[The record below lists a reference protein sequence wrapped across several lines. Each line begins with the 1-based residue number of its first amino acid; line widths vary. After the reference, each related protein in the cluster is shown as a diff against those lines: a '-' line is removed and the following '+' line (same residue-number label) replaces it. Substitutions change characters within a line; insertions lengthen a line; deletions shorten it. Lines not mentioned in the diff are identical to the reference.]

1 MKKATPKLDRR
12 TQIELITQLQELFA
26 DSFNWD
32 AKQTPEGNLAAVT
45 GIFIHFC
52 ETIIQRLNQVPDKNF
67 LAFLDLL
74 GADRLPPQPAR
85 VPLTFFLAKGSTIG
99 IVPAGT
105 QVAAPPTV
113 GEEQPVIYE
122 TERSLVVTA
131 TELKTAIVRDLE
143 LDRFQDYS
151 DDLGMDS
158 SDSWVSVFQGDRT
171 IVHRFYL
178 AQDELLSLPGLQE
191 IRLKIGLATSIP
203 TPMDARTLLWEYWD
217 GDRYQ
222 PLSVITDETAS
233 LTNSGAIIFS
243 TPAIPQPIKIQELTR
258 RWIRC
263 SLVQSITIASNSKS
277 GMVRHTHLPTISDL
291 SIRGRIERTQIPF
304 DTAFAN
310 QSAVDLNKPFLPFG
324 ERPKVG
330 DALYL
335 GSRDGFAW
343 RGIVI
348 TIALNAGINTLRD
361 PALRLAWEFWN
372 GSNWQDLTPV
382 KASPNEVQDVNL
394 LFSSPEGQQR
404 TTFTLAVSPKL
415 LGLNGVENYW
425 IRVRILA
432 GGYGSEANIRLR
444 RERNQDVLD
453 TLQRQ
458 IIDFIPATF
467 TPPLVNSIALD
478 YKFTSQPQPIAQI
491 ITENNLSYK
500 TITTPFSPFE
510 TTTNPNGITL
520 HLGFQRPD
528 ALALINQPLSLF
540 VQATAAK
547 YQERDIP
554 LSPRHSQNYGEAT
567 AVITHTF
574 WLTNPTTTSQTYQV
588 ALIQN
593 NWPSAAPAQITLNAG
608 QVRSFTVFITIPQTA
623 TGHDRALLSL
633 TTGTQ
638 TITALVET
646 IVEDG
651 QVLNRQPR
659 LQWQYWDG
667 KTWNDL
673 TVEDETK
680 QLTRSG
686 LITLLP
692 PEDWTS
698 QDLFGNL
705 DIHWLRCIWESGS
718 YEVTPKIKRLLT
730 NTMLA
735 AQTLTLQSEPL
746 GVSDGMNNQ
755 QFKTTQF
762 PVLTGQQLEVQEGD
776 NWITWQ
782 EVPDFYGSQG
792 IDRHYIINHLTGVVQ
807 FGGGSNG
814 RVPPPGSNL
823 RMKHYQTGG
832 GSSGNRLTREITQ
845 LKTTIPYVDRVTNLE
860 PATTGANAEP
870 LEAFMNRA
878 PKVIRHGNRAVT
890 VEDFE
895 DLALLAS
902 PAVARARC
910 VPLLNL
916 KRDPLAIAEGGPQ
929 LGEVSVIIV
938 PNEIA
943 RLPNPSLELIDRV
956 KTYLEAHCTPTLNL
970 SVVGPLYIEV
980 SVTVEIVPVSLALS
994 GSVERHVKETL
1005 TRFLHPLTGG
1015 FDGKGWFFGRRPHRS
1030 DLYALL
1036 ESIQNVDHIH
1046 SLRITPDDTEIL
1058 PDSIQTILDTDRFLV
1073 YSGNHTIRLI
1083 NE

>member
-1 MKKATPKLDRR
+1 MKKPTPKLDRR

-26 DSFNWD
+26 DAFNWD
-32 AKQTPEGNLAAVT
+32 GTQAPEGNLAAVT
-45 GIFIHFC
+45 GVFIHFC

-74 GADRLPPQPAR
+74 GADRLPPQSAR

-105 QVAAPPTV
+105 QVAAPPTA
-113 GEEQPVIYE
+113 GEEQPVLYE
-122 TERSLVVTA
+122 TERPLVVTA
-131 TELKTAIVRDLE
+131 TELKSAIVQDLE

-151 DDLGMDS
+151 EDLGMNS
-158 SDSWVSVFQGDRT
+158 SDAWVSVFQGDRV
-171 IVHRFYL
+171 IMHRFYL
-178 AQDELLSLPGLQE
+178 AQDELLSLPGLQD
-191 IRLKIGLATSIP
+191 IRLKVDLAAPIP
-203 TPMDARTLLWEYWD
+203 TPDARTLLWEYWD

-222 PLSVITDETAS
+222 SLSVTTDDTAA
-233 LTNSGAIIFS
+233 LTNSGGIIFS
-243 TPAIPQPIKIQELTR
+243 TTGSPKPQPTQIQELTR
-258 RWIRC
+258 RWLRC
-263 SLVQSITIASNSKS
+263 SLVQPITIGPNPKA
-277 GMVRHTHLPTISDL
+277 GMVRHTQLPIIAKL
-291 SIRGRIERTQIPF
+291 AIGGRASRSNVRF
-304 DTAFAN
+304 DAGFVN
-310 QSAVDLNKPFLPFG
+310 QSPVDLNKPFQPFG
-324 ERPKVG
+324 DRPRVG
-330 DALYL
+330 DTLYL
-335 GSRDGFAW
+335 ASREGLAW
-343 RGIVI
+343 ANTTI
-348 TIALNAGINTLRD
+348 TLNLNLGNAFRD
-361 PALRLAWEFWN
+361 PALQLAWEFWN
-372 GSNWQDLTPV
+372 GQNWQTVPVNPPPDVLTNAGDQRV
-382 KASPNEVQDVNL
+382 TL
-394 LFSSPEGQQR
+394 TLSS
-404 TTFTLAVSPKL
+404 TPKL
-415 LGLNGVENYW
+415 LVLNGVENYW
-425 IRVRILA
+425 IRVRITV
-432 GGYGSEANIRLR
+432 GGYGTEAGFQLR
-444 RERNQDVLD
+444 RGGDRGAPVLD
-453 TLQRQ
+453 TLLRQ
-458 IIDFIPATF
+458 IIDFTPATF
-467 TPPLVNSIALD
+467 LAPLINTINFD
-478 YKFTSQPQPIAQI
+478 YSFAVPSQPIAQI

-500 TITTPFSPFE
+500 TTTTPFSPFE
-510 TTTNPNGITL
+510 TTPNPNGITL

-554 LSPRHSQNYGEAT
+554 LSPRHSQRYGEPN

-574 WLTNPTTTSQTYQV
+574 WITNATAESQTYRV
-588 ALIQN
+588 AILQN
-593 NWPSAAPAQITLNAG
+593 TWPSTAPEQLVLNAG
-608 QVRSFTVFITIPQTA
+608 QSRSFTVSITIPQTA
-623 TGHDRALLSL
+623 TGHDRARLSL

-646 IVEDG
+646 TVEDG
-651 QVLNRQPR
+651 QLLNRQPQ
-659 LQWQYWDG
+659 LLWQYWDG
-667 KTWNDL
+667 KTWNNL

-692 PEDWTS
+692 PENWTS
-698 QDLFGNL
+698 QDLFGKVGL
-705 DIHWLRCIWESGS
+705 HWLRSIWESGS

-735 AQTLTLQSEPL
+735 AQTITLQSEPL

-755 QFKTTQF
+755 RFKTTQF
-762 PVLTGQQLEVQEGD
+762 PVLTGQQLAVQEGD

-792 IDRHYIINHLTGVVQ
+792 SDRHYTLNHLTGDLQ

-823 RMKHYQTGG
+823 RMTQYQTGG
-832 GSSGNRLTREITQ
+832 GSSGNRLTQEITQ
-845 LKTTIPYVDRVTNLE
+845 LKTTIPYVDRVINLE
-860 PATTGANAEP
+860 PATGGANAES

-878 PKVIRHGNRAVT
+878 PKAIRHGNRAVT

-916 KRDPLAIAEGGPQ
+916 KRDPLAIVNAPE

-938 PNEIA
+938 PNTID
-943 RLPNPSLELIDRV
+943 RLPNPSLELIERV

-994 GSVERHVKETL
+994 GAVERQVQETL
-1005 TRFLHPLTGG
+1005 SRFLHPLTGG

-1030 DLYALL
+1030 DLCALL

-1046 SLRITPDDTEIL
+1046 SLRITPDDSETPPDPIQAIL
-1058 PDSIQTILDTDRFLV
+1058 NTDRFLV
-1073 YSGNHTIRLI
+1073 NSGNHTIRLI
-1083 NE
+1083 SE

>member
-1 MKKATPKLDRR
+1 MKKPTPKLDRR

-26 DSFNWD
+26 DSFDWD
-32 AKQTPEGNLAAVT
+32 GTQAPEGNLAAVT
-45 GIFIHFC
+45 GVFAHFC

-74 GADRLPPQPAR
+74 GADRLPPQSAR

-99 IVPAGT
+99 LVPAGT
-105 QVAAPPTV
+105 QVAAPPSA
-113 GEEQPVIYE
+113 GEEQPVLYE
-122 TERSLVVTA
+122 TERPLVVTA
-131 TELKTAIVRDLE
+131 TALSAAIVRDLE

-151 DDLGMDS
+151 EDLGMDS
-158 SDSWVSVFQGDRT
+158 SDAWVSVFQGDRA
-171 IVHRFYL
+171 IAHRFYL

-191 IRLKIGLATSIP
+191 IRLKVDLAVPIP

-222 PLSVITDETAS
+222 PLNVTTDETAS
-233 LTNSGAIIFS
+233 LTNSGALIFKV
-243 TPAIPQPIKIQELTR
+243 TTIPQPIKIQELNR
-258 RWIRC
+258 RWLRC
-263 SLVQSITIASNSKS
+263 SLVQPITIVSNSKS
-277 GMVRHTHLPTISDL
+277 GMVRQLPTISDL
-291 SIRGRIERTQIPF
+291 SIRGRIERTQMPF

-324 ERPKVG
+324 EKPKVG
-330 DALYL
+330 DTLYL
-335 GSRDGFAW
+335 GSRDGLAW
-343 RGIVI
+343 KGVVI
-348 TIALNAGINTLRD
+348 TIAVNTGINTLRD
-361 PALRLAWEFWN
+361 PVLRLAWEFWN
-372 GSNWQDLTPV
+372 GSSWQDLTPV
-382 KASPNEVQDVNL
+382 KAVLGEVQDANL
-394 LFSSPEGQQR
+394 LFSSTEGQQR

-415 LGLNGVENYW
+415 LILNGVENYW
-425 IRVRILA
+425 IRARILA
-432 GGYGSEANIRLR
+432 GGYGNEANIRPR
-444 RERNQDVLD
+444 RERGQEVLD

-500 TITTPFSPFE
+500 TTATPFPPFE
-510 TTTNPNGITL
+510 TTTDPNGITL

-528 ALALINQPLSLF
+528 AIALINQPLSLF

-547 YQERDIP
+547 YQDRDIP
-554 LSPRHSQNYGEAT
+554 LSPRHSQRYGEPN
-567 AVITHTF
+567 AVISHTF
-574 WLTNPTTTSQTYQV
+574 WITNATPESQTYRV
-588 ALIQN
+588 AILQN
-593 NWPSAAPAQITLNAG
+593 TWPSTAPEQLVLNAG
-608 QVRSFTVFITIPQTA
+608 QSRSFTVSITIPQTD
-623 TGHDRALLSL
+623 TGHDRAILRL

-646 IVEDG
+646 TVEDG
-651 QVLNRQPR
+651 QVLNRQPQ
-659 LQWQYWDG
+659 LLWQYWDG
-667 KTWNDL
+667 KTWNNL
-673 TVEDETK
+673 AVEDETK

-686 LITLLP
+686 LITILP
-692 PEDWTS
+692 PENWTS
-698 QDLFGNL
+698 QDLFGKPGL
-705 DIHWLRCIWESGS
+705 HWLRCIWASGS

-735 AQTLTLQSEPL
+735 AQTITLQSEPL
-746 GVSDGMNNQ
+746 GVSDGMNSQ
-755 QFKTTQF
+755 RFKTTQF
-762 PVLTGQQLEVQEGD
+762 PVLTGQQLAVQEGD

-792 IDRHYIINHLTGVVQ
+792 SDRHYTLNHLTGDLQ

-823 RMKHYQTGG
+823 RMTQYQTGG
-832 GSSGNRLTREITQ
+832 GASGNRLTREITQ
-845 LKTTIPYVDRVTNLE
+845 LKTTIPYVDRVINLE
-860 PATTGANAEP
+860 PATGGANAES
-870 LEAFMNRA
+870 LEAFMDRA
-878 PKVIRHGNRAVT
+878 PKAIRHGNRAVT

-916 KRDPLAIAEGGPQ
+916 KRDPLAIANAPE

-938 PNEIA
+938 PNTVD
-943 RLPNPSLELIDRV
+943 RLPNPSLELIERV

-970 SVVGPLYIEV
+970 SVVGPVYVEV
-980 SVTVEIVPVSLALS
+980 SVTVELVPVSLSLS
-994 GSVERHVKETL
+994 GSVERQVQETL
-1005 TRFLHPLTGG
+1005 ARFLHPLTGG

-1036 ESIQNVDHIH
+1036 EAVPNVDHIH
-1046 SLRITPDDTEIL
+1046 SLQIIPDDSETL
-1058 PDSIQTILDTDRFLV
+1058 PDTIQAILNTDRFLV
-1073 YSGNHTIRLI
+1073 NSGNHTIRLI
-1083 NE
+1083 SE

>member
-1 MKKATPKLDRR
+1 MKKPTPKLDRR

-26 DSFNWD
+26 DSFDWD
-32 AKQTPEGNLAAVT
+32 VKQAPEGNLAAVT
-45 GIFIHFC
+45 GVFIHFC

-74 GADRLPPQPAR
+74 GADRLPPQSAR

-105 QVAAPPTV
+105 QVAAAPTA
-113 GEEQPVIYE
+113 GEEQPVLYE
-122 TERSLVVTA
+122 TERPLVVTA
-131 TELKTAIVRDLE
+131 TELSAAIVRDLE

-151 DDLGMDS
+151 EDLGMDS
-158 SDSWVSVFQGDRT
+158 SDAWVSVFQGDRA
-171 IVHRFYL
+171 IAHRFYL
-178 AQDELLSLPGLQE
+178 AQDELLSLPGLQT
-191 IRLKIGLATSIP
+191 ITVSITLVAP
-203 TPMDARTLLWEYWD
+203 ISTPMDARTLLWEYWD
-217 GDRYQ
+217 GDRYR
-222 PLSVITDETAS
+222 PLSTTDGTAS
-233 LTNSGAIIFS
+233 LSRNGDIVFAIGA
-243 TPAIPQPIKIQELTR
+243 TVQPIKINEKTQ

-263 SLVQSITIASNSKS
+263 SLVPAITIAPNPKA
-277 GMVRHTHLPTISDL
+277 GMVRHTQLPTVAKL
-291 SIRGRIERTQIPF
+291 SIGGQVNRSNIRF
-304 DTAFAN
+304 DAAFVN
-310 QSAVDLNKPFLPFG
+310 QSPVDLNKPFQPLG
-324 ERPKVG
+324 EKPKVG
-330 DALYL
+330 DTLYL
-335 GSRDGFAW
+335 ASREGFAW
-343 RGIVI
+343 PNTTITLNLNLGI
-348 TIALNAGINTLRD
+348 TAFRD
-361 PALRLAWEFWN
+361 PTLQLAWEFWN
-372 GSNWQDLTPV
+372 GQSWQAVPVSPAPDVLTN
-382 KASPNEVQDVNL
+382 AGDQRIT
-394 LFSSPEGQQR
+394 LFLPS
-404 TTFTLAVSPKL
+404 APKL
-415 LGLNGVENYW
+415 LILNGVENYW
-425 IRVRILA
+425 IRIRITA
-432 GGYGSEANIRLR
+432 GGYGTEAGFRILMAEG
-444 RERNQDVLD
+444 RERRDDFL
-453 TLQRQ
+453 RQ
-458 IIDFIPATF
+458 IIDFTPATF
-467 TPPLVNSIALD
+467 LAPLINTISFNYSFPVPS
-478 YKFTSQPQPIAQI
+478 QPIAQI

-500 TITTPFSPFE
+500 TTTTPFSPFE
-510 TTTNPNGITL
+510 TTPNPNGITL

-554 LSPRHSQNYGEAT
+554 LSPRHSQRYGEPN

-574 WLTNPTTTSQTYQV
+574 WITNATPESQTYRV
-588 ALIQN
+588 AILQN
-593 NWPSAAPAQITLNAG
+593 TWPSTAPEQLVLNAG
-608 QVRSFTVFITIPQTA
+608 QSRSFTVSITIPQTA
-623 TGHDRALLSL
+623 TGHDRTIIRL

-646 IVEDG
+646 TVEDG
-651 QVLNRQPR
+651 QVLNRQPQ
-659 LQWQYWDG
+659 LIWQYWDG
-667 KTWNDL
+667 KTWNNL

-692 PEDWTS
+692 PENWAS
-698 QDLFGNL
+698 QDLFGKPGL
-705 DIHWLRCIWESGS
+705 HWLRSIWESGS

-735 AQTLTLQSEPL
+735 AQTITLQSEPL
-746 GVSDGMNNQ
+746 GVSDGMNDQ
-755 QFKTTQF
+755 RFKTTQF
-762 PVLTGQQLEVQEGD
+762 PVLTGQQLAVQEGD

-792 IDRHYIINHLTGVVQ
+792 SDRHYRLNHLTGDLQ

-823 RMKHYQTGG
+823 RMTQYQTGG
-832 GSSGNRLTREITQ
+832 GASGNRLTREITQ
-845 LKTTIPYVDRVTNLE
+845 LKTTIPYVDRVINLE
-860 PATTGANAEP
+860 PATGGANAES

-878 PKVIRHGNRAVT
+878 PKAIRHGNRAVT

-916 KRDPLAIAEGGPQ
+916 KRDPLAIVNPPQ

-938 PNEIA
+938 PNTVD

-980 SVTVEIVPVSLALS
+980 SVTVEIVPVSLSLS
-994 GSVERHVKETL
+994 GAVERQVQETL
-1005 TRFLHPLTGG
+1005 SRFLHPLTGG

-1036 ESIQNVDHIH
+1036 EAIPNVDHIH
-1046 SLRITPDDTEIL
+1046 SLRITPDDSETP
-1058 PDSIQTILDTDRFLV
+1058 PDSIQAILNTDRFLV
-1073 YSGNHTIRLI
+1073 NSGNHTIRLI
-1083 NE
+1083 SE

>member
-1 MKKATPKLDRR
+1 MKKPTPKLDRR

-32 AKQTPEGNLAAVT
+32 VKQAPEGNLAAVT
-45 GIFIHFC
+45 GVFIHFC

-74 GADRLPPQPAR
+74 GADRLPPQSAR

-99 IVPAGT
+99 MVPAGT
-105 QVAAPPTV
+105 QVAAPPAA
-113 GEEQPVIYE
+113 GEEQPILYE
-122 TERSLVVTA
+122 TERPLVVTA
-131 TELKTAIVRDLE
+131 TELSAAIVQDLE

-151 DDLGMDS
+151 EDLGMDS
-158 SDSWVSVFQGDRT
+158 SDAWVSVFQGDRP
-171 IVHRFYL
+171 IAHRFYL
-178 AQDELLSLPGLQE
+178 AQDELLSLPGLQT
-191 IRLKIGLATSIP
+191 ITVSVGLVAPIP

-222 PLSVITDETAS
+222 SLSTTDGTAS
-233 LTNSGAIIFS
+233 LSRNGDIVLAVSATA
-243 TPAIPQPIKIQELTR
+243 QPIKINETTQ

-263 SLVQSITIASNSKS
+263 SLVPAITILPNPKA
-277 GMVRHTHLPTISDL
+277 GMVRHTQLPTVAKL
-291 SIRGRIERTQIPF
+291 SIGGQVNRSNMRF
-304 DTAFAN
+304 DAAFVN
-310 QSAVDLNKPFLPFG
+310 QSPVDLNKPFQPLG
-324 ERPKVG
+324 EKPKVG
-330 DALYL
+330 DTLYL
-335 GSRDGFAW
+335 SSREGLAW
-343 RGIVI
+343 PNTTITLNLNLGI
-348 TIALNAGINTLRD
+348 TAFRD
-361 PALRLAWEFWN
+361 PTLQLAWEFWN
-372 GSNWQDLTPV
+372 GQSWQAVPVSPAPDVLTN
-382 KASPNEVQDVNL
+382 AGDQRIT
-394 LFSSPEGQQR
+394 LFLPS
-404 TTFTLAVSPKL
+404 APKL
-415 LGLNGVENYW
+415 LVLNGVENYW
-425 IRVRILA
+425 IRIRITA
-432 GGYGSEANIRLR
+432 GGYGTEAGFRILMAEG
-444 RERNQDVLD
+444 RERRDDFL
-453 TLQRQ
+453 RQ
-458 IIDFIPATF
+458 IIDFTPATF
-467 TPPLVNSIALD
+467 LAPLINTISFN
-478 YKFTSQPQPIAQI
+478 YSFTVPSQPIAQI

-500 TITTPFSPFE
+500 TTATPFSPFE
-510 TTTNPNGITL
+510 TTPNPNGITL

-554 LSPRHSQNYGEAT
+554 LSPRHSQRYGEPN

-574 WLTNPTTTSQTYQV
+574 WITNATAESQTYRV
-588 ALIQN
+588 AILQN
-593 NWPSAAPAQITLNAG
+593 TWPSTAPEQLVLNAG
-608 QVRSFTVFITIPQTA
+608 QSRSFTVSITIPQTA
-623 TGHDRALLSL
+623 TGHDRAILSL

-646 IVEDG
+646 TVEDG
-651 QVLNRQPR
+651 QVLNRQPQLR
-659 LQWQYWDG
+659 WQYWDG
-667 KTWNDL
+667 KTWNNL

-686 LITLLP
+686 LITILP

-698 QDLFGNL
+698 QDLFGKPGL
-705 DIHWLRCIWESGS
+705 HWLRSIWESGS

-735 AQTLTLQSEPL
+735 AQTITLRSEPL
-746 GVSDGMNNQ
+746 GVSDGMNDQ
-755 QFKTTQF
+755 RFKTTQF
-762 PVLTGQQLEVQEGD
+762 PVLTGQQLAVQEGD

-792 IDRHYIINHLTGVVQ
+792 SDRHYRLNHLTGDLQ

-823 RMKHYQTGG
+823 RMTQYQTGG

-845 LKTTIPYVDRVTNLE
+845 LKTTIPYVDRVINLE
-860 PATTGANAEP
+860 PATGGANAES
-870 LEAFMNRA
+870 LEAFMDRA

-916 KRDPLAIAEGGPQ
+916 KRDPLIVNPPQ

-938 PNEIA
+938 PNTVD
-943 RLPNPSLELIDRV
+943 RLPNPSLELIERV

-980 SVTVEIVPVSLALS
+980 SVTVEIVPVSLSVS
-994 GSVERHVKETL
+994 GSVERQAQETL
-1005 TRFLHPLTGG
+1005 SRFLHPLTGG

-1046 SLRITPDDTEIL
+1046 SLRITPDDSETP
-1058 PDSIQTILDTDRFLV
+1058 PDPIQTILNTDRFLV

-1083 NE
+1083 SE